1 MEPSRLRDIGLFAE
15 LDDDALEEIA
25 PKFQE
30 VFVGPTASLAKAG
43 EFGYHFFVVEE
54 GTADVFVDGDLV
66 ATLGP
71 GDFFGEIALEEGER
85 RTADVVATSQMQL
98 LSMLIWDFRE
108 LHDAHPS
115 IGERIDAAR
124 EERKQRKA

>member
-1 MEPSRLRDIGLFAE
+1 MDTARLRAIELFSD
-15 LDDDALEEIA
+15 LGDDALHEIA

-54 GTADVFVDGDLV
+54 GTAEVFVGGTLV
-66 ATLGP
+66 TTLGP

-85 RTADVVATSQMQL
+85 RTADVIATTKMQL
-98 LSMLIWDFRE
+98 LSMLIWDFQE
-108 LHDAHPS
+108 FHDAHPS
-115 IGERIDAAR
+115 IGAKIDAMR
-124 EERKQRKA
+124 EERRNRA